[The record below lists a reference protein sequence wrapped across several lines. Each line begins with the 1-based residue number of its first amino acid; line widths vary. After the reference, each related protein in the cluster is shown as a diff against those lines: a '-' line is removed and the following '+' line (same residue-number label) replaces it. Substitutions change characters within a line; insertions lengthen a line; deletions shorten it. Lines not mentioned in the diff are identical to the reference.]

1 LYLAPLALLSS
12 ALGWHDSAMNEVI
25 RYRLIGSV
33 FLLALAGIFVPMMF
47 DAPSRE
53 NTMPGSVTQDGLTSG
68 SGDAT
73 QTGPAM
79 DLTNDTDT
87 IIAELQQQQ
96 SQIDEVFAT
105 TQFRERVDA
114 LNGEVDA
121 DGYWVENGT
130 RFGEPILTPV
140 RSNTEVFAVQLAT
153 FDRLENAQKLRAK
166 LRDAGQEAFLSQYK
180 QRGLSGEKIRYRVAV
195 GPLLSHTQAK
205 EKRMAYTETYNVQ
218 AIVVAMTQ

>member
-1 LYLAPLALLSS
+1 
-12 ALGWHDSAMNEVI
+12 MNEVL
-25 RYRLIGSV
+25 RYRLIGTV
-33 FLLALAGIFVPMMF
+33 FLLALAGIFVPMLF

-53 NTMPGSVTQDGLTSG
+53 NTMPGFLSQEG
-68 SGDAT
+68 STPSANDADT
-73 QTGPAM
+73 TRTGPAM

-87 IIAELQQQQ
+87 IIAELRQQQ

-105 TQFRERVDA
+105 TQVRERVDA

-153 FDRLENAQKLRAK
+153 FDRLENAQKLRQT

-180 QRGLSGEKIRYRVAV
+180 QRGLGGEKVRYRVAV